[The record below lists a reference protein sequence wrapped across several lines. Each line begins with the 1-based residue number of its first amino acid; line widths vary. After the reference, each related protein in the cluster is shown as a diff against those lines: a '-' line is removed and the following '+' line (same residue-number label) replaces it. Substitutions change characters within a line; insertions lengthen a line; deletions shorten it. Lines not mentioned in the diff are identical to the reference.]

1 MRKKLLSVL
10 LACLTAAVAFAGREE
25 LYVLHQGFE
34 EGIPADWT
42 QEFLTSYQQPWVV
55 ESAAEAT
62 FPKTSFDGSKYL
74 ALRNSTSQTQRFV
87 TRLVTPVFD
96 IKDVTQPL
104 LIFSHAQL
112 QRTGD
117 VDTLRIYYRSSSSS
131 RWVMLREY
139 ADKISNWRTDTIAL
153 TAKTATYQLAFE
165 GTDNFGHGIV
175 IDEIIVR
182 PKPTCVNPSNIV
194 VDSLETNSA
203 LIRWMGSL
211 DADNF
216 RIILSTEQQTDLDH
230 PTAVVFDINE
240 PTYQH
245 AFRGLQRD
253 VKYYMYIQSHCGG
266 DYSDWVEFSFQ
277 TRNSAPLPYTE
288 NFNMEYTAGYIAHV
302 NYWTHG
308 TSIKQEDGEMALMPY
323 INRNVMSNT
332 WLYYSY
338 SRTTCLVF
346 SGACDDE
353 YSTTFVPAGQ
363 YIYAAAPEMQV
374 PDIRDLEVTFW
385 GTANQYVGAGYAA
398 GLIVGV
404 MTDPNDFHTFVPV
417 DTVYA
422 AQSNTFNRYTVYLDN
437 YTGKGKY
444 IAFAS
449 NFTDKRNIFFMD
461 DLEISEK
468 SSTKMITNVSISEVR
483 GAAFTVN
490 ANLNGSTRFQLVVAR
505 DTMDAKT
512 SQCILDPT
520 VLSSDYIL
528 FDKELNA
535 SDLPYRI
542 SLPQGGLFVQVYL
555 RPVSGTDH
563 DRYTLPE
570 KVLVPML
577 LRGDQSMVTSFEDDD
592 PAGLWAASQL
602 TNFRLTDYGES
613 VFKYPFSVIT
623 SYINNCYDMHWPV
636 ISGSSYSQQGYRS
649 GKAIELQKRQ
659 EESRNCI
666 QKYGDYIAL
675 PECESLS
682 GMMLRFF
689 MCPSKV
695 MRLSNR
701 VAVGVM
707 TDPSDPSTFEQ
718 VTTCEVPDNTYH
730 AFTVS
735 FSAYKGKGRFPAIM
749 AVDAQNRYKDSYSD
763 IDYGYTL
770 SAQRIDSVSLFRGI
784 GCMAPA
790 DVQCEPSYDQAV
802 IRWTGNEATEYVVRL
817 YADAGAATLLDSVVV
832 TGNMVT
838 LKGLTWHTNYY
849 YSVATKCNA
858 DQISAA
864 DLHIFTTTCIAAE
877 PIPYI
882 EDFESWAGNDTI
894 QQPLCWTGN
903 WVNIYDKYYPNI
915 KGFYAYAHS
924 GDKCLYFTHYND
936 HTLDEPGYLAL
947 PPMAEPISK
956 LQMRFYLMT
965 EYYAG
970 DTLYIGVMTDPDDV
984 KTFDTIAACSL
995 KEKKTYKEFVVR
1007 FEDYQGTGK
1016 HIAFMIPRKDLGKA
1030 FYIDDIKVDYLA
1042 NCEKVQNV
1050 SVRNITSTGADIH
1063 WTEGK
1068 ANTWN
1073 VLVATSGDL
1082 DLGSSVTVDGTQIL
1096 SLDTARQMPFTI
1108 RSCPNPNETYYV
1120 YVRAACGEDK
1130 GEWAIPV
1137 SFRTTC
1143 DPISAGE
1150 MGVIKCDAD
1159 ADLDCW
1165 TVGCRVGT
1173 SVPKIFSQSLRIYNG
1188 VADDGAY
1195 AIMRPIDVD
1204 SITRMQVSFD
1214 AHGGTGDNYL
1224 REVTVGIVTNP
1235 SDLST
1240 FSAVK
1245 VLSLNKVS
1253 ENTAFNEARRYVVRF
1268 DAYTGDY
1275 NGDYGKQIM
1284 FLSESGDKQNYVFIR
1299 NIRVDTI
1306 GKCLEPVDA
1315 NLTDIEATAA
1325 TFTWEQMDG
1334 ACQVQ
1339 LFKTADDSKMLDT
1352 VMTGNTLLFTDLAP
1366 VTAYYARVRHI
1377 CGVGDTSV
1385 WSGTVPFKTTCPAAY
1400 PLPYVEDFE
1409 KYAARVLPDCWES
1422 FGRYGYSFG
1431 VSSTA
1436 KKDGSKGLYLDRST
1450 SFYSYAVLPKM
1461 DGYVG
1466 DLMLSFDYKKGQ
1478 NSYAGY
1484 LVVGIATDITSEEG
1498 IVSTLKVIDS
1508 LSIAKNQKSWYSY
1521 LRTFSTYTGADG
1533 YIVLWAPKADKSANR
1548 SYIYVDNIRVEKAPT
1563 CLTPKGLTF
1572 KTATTTSVTLTW
1584 TPNGKETA
1592 WDIAYMEKGGDIADA
1607 KTITV
1612 STTTGT
1618 VTGLTPSTDYDFYVR
1633 ANCGNDDASEWSNK
1647 AMGTTLT
1654 IVELADAH
1662 WNFDDPAT
1670 KQLNPVYTSYT
1681 AEKGWI
1687 ISTMG
1692 SSMYKMPNIVQN
1704 SRYTNSDKVANR
1716 YALSDSCALQ
1726 FGSSGY
1732 AVLPEINAD
1741 LNTLQLR
1748 LSGRAIYAIGSQL
1761 QNKDSVYSTHTGNT
1775 AIQVGVLADPY
1786 DWTTFELLAA
1796 YPLKQITDAD
1806 KAVIVPD
1813 GHWEEVIVPLHGV
1826 KGKYIALVSDATYY
1840 VDNIVIEQEQGCLYP
1855 TLLTVDTATA
1865 RYAAFSWQS
1874 SKQQWQARLLLAAD
1888 STIVDEAV
1896 VNTNTWTSHKLLPT
1910 TDYFF
1915 AVRAIC
1921 SVADTSAWV
1930 TSSVF
1935 STPCAPASV
1944 EEYSFDFEKNLYQD
1958 PQYRLLP
1965 QCWSAGCLVKN
1976 YEFTPKVKENKDD
1989 ISLYQYS
1996 RRGEGN
2002 NHAFEFMAQ
2011 NNEYNSYV
2019 ILSETDF
2026 EYDSVSLHFWM
2037 RAARFHADDYTS
2049 GPNTVGEE
2057 TDVFK
2062 RDLVIGT
2069 VADVSDFSTF
2079 TALDTV
2085 TYSKTFK
2092 YGDICTDDPTGNDYW
2107 EEVFIPLAK
2116 YAGKGRLAIY
2126 YPGKCAAS
2134 YHRSYMYIDDLEI
2147 IRNTYCFTP
2156 SSLRAVDIHA
2166 TSAVLNW
2173 LVAGTDSLH
2182 LQLAHT
2188 EAFDSAAMV
2197 IDTILSNAAG
2207 RLFVKNLIPNHTYCF
2222 RLQHLCGGEEM
2233 SDWTATAAF
2242 TTASGIRFVE
2252 DFSTPRTYPLGWTR
2266 SSSNP
2271 EKVLSGEEPFTLADD
2286 SWRGWER
2293 NAEQSGIAA
2302 NEMVT
2307 GTTTPAFSEN
2317 NHWLVTSVID
2327 LAEVQADATLMLSFR
2342 LGLTGSTGGQRNPVG
2357 NKDKFIVIVSEDM
2370 GATWT
2375 RENSFYWSDDKADKP
2390 VYSYAAIPE
2399 KGALYHLD
2407 MSQYIGKR
2415 IKIAFISAS
2424 ATWPPSNNRI
2434 RLANVQLNTV
2444 RMDKYAAT
2452 VCDYTDYEDEHF
2464 SIDATALNVDSTTVY
2479 EQYVQA
2485 AVDGVQDTYAIMA
2498 LTVKRVPETV
2508 ISDKVCEGEDYSKY
2522 NFALRNCRTS
2532 SIYRQKLCGEGS
2544 EACDSIVTLHLTV
2557 TPHLREDVYQTI
2569 CQGNYYEF
2577 NGTKYYTTTV
2587 HTDTLSSLV
2596 SGCDSIVTLYLTVN
2610 TMLEGEHTEH
2620 LCPGDYI
2627 EFGKFGKITE
2637 AGNYTDT
2644 VKNSLGCDSLATLH
2658 VFTHETAATVSRAA
2672 ICQGERYTKDNWT
2685 GLTVAGVY
2693 TNTNLKTVYGCDSTV
2708 TLHLMVAGA
2717 DMTMQ
2722 DSITVDQLPYVLDG
2736 EELLPVGTAEGVYT
2750 KEVTLLC
2757 GKATLT
2763 ITVGEPT
2770 GLHSVF
2776 ANTLAIAP
2784 NPVSVGQDIKVLG
2797 TFSSN
2802 AVVEVITTTGACI
2815 YRQENVQSPVIIPG
2829 LPIAGVYMVTVTDN
2843 EQVFQTKLIV
2853 K

>member
-10 LACLTAAVAFAGREE
+10 LACFTAAVAFAGREE

-42 QEFLTSYQQPWVV
+42 QEFFTSYQQPWVV

-62 FPKTSFDGSKYL
+62 FPKASFDGSKYL

-104 LIFSHAQL
+104 LVFSHAQM

-165 GTDNFGHGIV
+165 GTDNFGRGIV
-175 IDEIIVR
+175 IDKIIVR

-194 VDSLETNSA
+194 VDSLGTNSA

-216 RIILSTEQQTDLDH
+216 RLILSTEQQKDLDN

-240 PTYQH
+240 PSYQH
-245 AFRGLQRD
+245 DFRGLLRD
-253 VKYYMYIQSHCGG
+253 TRYYLYIQSHCGG
-266 DYSDWVEFSFQ
+266 DYSDWVEFSFL
-277 TRNSAPLPYTE
+277 TRNSAPLPYVE
-288 NFNMEYTAGYIAHV
+288 NFDMEYAAGYVAHV
-302 NYWTHG
+302 NYWAHG

-323 INRNVMSNT
+323 VNRNVMPMI
-332 WLYYSY
+332 WQYYSY
-338 SRTTCLVF
+338 TRTTSLVF

-353 YSTTFVPAGQ
+353 FSTTFVPAGQ
-363 YIYAAAPEMQV
+363 YVYAAAPEMQV
-374 PDIRDLEVTFW
+374 ADIRNLEVTFW

-422 AQSNTFNRYTVYLDN
+422 AQANTFNRYTVYLDN

-449 NFTDKRNIFFMD
+449 NFTDKRNIFYMD
-461 DLEISEK
+461 DLEIAEK

-505 DTMDAKT
+505 DTTDTKT
-512 SQCILDPT
+512 TQCILDPT
-520 VLSSDYIL
+520 ILPSDYIL
-528 FDKELNA
+528 LDKELSA
-535 SDLPYRI
+535 SDLPYRV
-542 SLPQGGLFVQVYL
+542 SLPQGGMFVQVYL
-555 RPVSGTDH
+555 RPVSGTSYE
-563 DRYTLPE
+563 RYTLPE
-570 KVLVPML
+570 KVLVPMFL
-577 LRGDQSMVTSFEDDD
+577 KADQSIATSFEEND
-592 PAGLWAASQL
+592 PAGLWAPSQL
-602 TNFRLTDYGES
+602 SNFRLIDLGETVS
-613 VFKYPFSVIT
+613 KYPFSVIT
-623 SYINNCYDMHWPV
+623 TSINNCYDMRWPV
-636 ISGSSYSQQGYRS
+636 VGGGSYNQIGYQSGM
-649 GKAIELQKRQ
+649 AVTLEKRQ
-659 EESRNCI
+659 EESYNCM

-682 GMMLRFF
+682 GMVLRFY
-689 MCPSKV
+689 MRPSKV
-695 MRLSNR
+695 TQLSNR

-707 TDPSDPSTFEQ
+707 VDPSDPSTFEQ
-718 VTTCEVPDNTYH
+718 VTTCEVPDDTYR
-730 AFTVS
+730 AFTIS
-735 FSAYKGKGRFPAIM
+735 FSAYKGTGRFPAIM
-749 AVDAQNRYKDSYSD
+749 AVNAQNRHKDNYSQD
-763 IDYGYTL
+763 DHSYTL
-770 SAQRIDSVSLFRGI
+770 SAQYIDSISLFRGT
-784 GCMAPA
+784 GCMAPT
-790 DVQCEPSYDQAV
+790 DIQCEPSYDQAV
-802 IRWTGNEATEYVVRL
+802 IRWTSTDATEYVIRL
-817 YADAGAATLLDSVVV
+817 YADANAATLLDSVVV
-832 TGNMVT
+832 TGNTVT
-838 LKGLTWHTNYY
+838 LKDLTWHTTYY

-858 DQISAA
+858 DQISEA
-864 DLHIFTTTCIAAE
+864 DLNIFTTTCVPAE

-882 EDFESWAGNDTI
+882 EDFESWTGNDKI
-894 QQPLCWTGN
+894 QEPLCWTGN
-903 WVNIYDKYYPNI
+903 WVSMYGSYYPNI
-915 KGFYAYAHS
+915 KDFSGYAHS
-924 GDKCLYFTHYND
+924 ENKSLYFTHYNEK
-936 HTLDEPGYLAL
+936 TLNEPGYLAL
-947 PPMAEPISK
+947 PPMAEAISK

-965 EYYAG
+965 EYYVG
-970 DTLYIGVMTDPDDV
+970 DTLYIGVMTDPDNV

-1016 HIAFMIPRKDLGKA
+1016 HIAFMIPQKSLGQA

-1042 NCEKVQNV
+1042 NCEKIQNV
-1050 SVRNITSTGADIH
+1050 SVRSITSTGADIH
-1063 WTEGK
+1063 WTMGK
-1068 ANTWN
+1068 ADTWN
-1073 VLVATSGDL
+1073 VLLATSGDL
-1082 DLGSSVTVDGTQIL
+1082 DLGSSVTVDGTQII
-1096 SLDTARQMPFTI
+1096 SLDTAHQMPYTI
-1108 RSCPNPNETYYV
+1108 RNCPNSNETYYV
-1120 YVRAACGEDK
+1120 YVRAVCGEDK
-1130 GEWAIPV
+1130 GEWAAPV
-1137 SFRTTC
+1137 AFRTIC
-1143 DPISAGE
+1143 DPIGAGE

-1165 TVGCRVGT
+1165 TLGCRAGNT
-1173 SVPKIFSQSLRIYNG
+1173 VPKIFSQALRIYNG
-1188 VADDGAY
+1188 VGDDGAY

-1204 SITRMQVSFD
+1204 SITRLQVSFD
-1214 AHGGTGDNYL
+1214 AHGGTNDSYL

-1253 ENTAFNEARRYVVRF
+1253 ENTAFGEARRYVVRF

-1284 FLSESGDKQNYVFIR
+1284 FLSESGDKQNYIYIR

-1306 GKCLEPVDA
+1306 GKCLEPVDV
-1315 NLTDIEATAA
+1315 NITDIEATAA
-1325 TFTWEQMDG
+1325 TVTWEQMDG
-1334 ACQVQ
+1334 SCQLQ

-1352 VMTGNTLLFTDLAP
+1352 IVSDNTLILSDLAP
-1366 VTAYYARVRHI
+1366 VSAYYTRVRHI

-1409 KYAARVLPDCWES
+1409 NVATYTLPDCWEA
-1422 FGRYGYSFG
+1422 FGRYGNSFG
-1431 VSSTA
+1431 VSTSA

-1450 SFYSYAVLPKM
+1450 TYYSYAVLPKM

-1508 LSIAKNQKSWYSY
+1508 LSIAKTKKTWQSY
-1521 LRTFSTYTGADG
+1521 LRTFSTYTGTDG

-1592 WDIAYMEKGGDIADA
+1592 WDIACVAKGGNISDA
-1607 KTITV
+1607 KTVTV

-1618 VTGLTPSTDYDFYVR
+1618 VTGLTPATDYDFYVR

-1647 AMGTTLT
+1647 ATGTTLT

-1670 KQLNPVYTSYT
+1670 KQPNPAYTSYT

-1687 ISTMG
+1687 ISTKG
-1692 SSMYKMPNIVQN
+1692 SSMYKMPNVIQN
-1704 SRYTNSDKVANR
+1704 TRYTTSGTIANH

-1732 AVLPEINAD
+1732 AILPEINAD

-1748 LSGRAIYAIGSQL
+1748 LSARAIYAIGSQI
-1761 QNKDSVYSTHTGNT
+1761 QNADSVYSTNTGNT
-1775 AIQVGVLADPY
+1775 TIQVGVLSDPY
-1786 DWTTFELLAA
+1786 DWTTFELLTT
-1796 YPLKQITDAD
+1796 YPLRPVSDAD
-1806 KAVIVPD
+1806 KATIVPD
-1813 GHWEEVIVPLHGV
+1813 GYWEEVIVPLCGA
-1826 KGKYIALVSDATYY
+1826 KGKYIALVSESSYY
-1840 VDNIVIEQEQGCLYP
+1840 VDNVVVEQEKGCLYP

-1865 RYAAFSWQS
+1865 RYATFSWQS
-1874 SKQQWQARLLLAAD
+1874 SKQQWQARLLLAMD
-1888 STIVDEAV
+1888 STVVDEAV
-1896 VNTNTWTSHKLLPT
+1896 VNTRTWTSHKLLPT

-1935 STPCAPASV
+1935 STPCAPTPV
-1944 EEYSFDFEKNLYQD
+1944 EGYSFDFEKNLFQD

-1965 QCWSAGCLVKN
+1965 QCWSAGCLVQYLN
-1976 YEFTPKVKENKDD
+1976 MTPKVQENNTD
-1989 ISLYQYS
+1989 LYHYQYS

-2002 NHAFEFMAQ
+2002 AHALEFRAQ
-2011 NNEYNSYV
+2011 DKEYNSYV
-2019 ILSETDF
+2019 ILPETDF

-2037 RAARFHADDYTS
+2037 RAARFHTDDYTS

-2069 VADVSDFSTF
+2069 VTDISDFSTF

-2092 YGDICTDDPTGNDYW
+2092 YGDVCTDDPTGNDYW

-2116 YAGKGRLAIY
+2116 YADKGRLAIY
-2126 YPGKCAAS
+2126 YPDKCAVS
-2134 YHRSYMYIDDLEI
+2134 YNTSYMYIDDLEI
-2147 IRNTYCFTP
+2147 IRNTYCFMPTG
-2156 SSLRAVDIHA
+2156 LRAVDIHA
-2166 TSAVLNW
+2166 TSAVLSW

-2188 EAFDSAAMV
+2188 EAFDSATVV
-2197 IDTILSNAAG
+2197 IDTIITNATG
-2207 RLFVKNLIPNHTYCF
+2207 KFLVKDLEPHHTYYF
-2222 RLQHLCGGEEM
+2222 RLQHLCSEEEI
-2233 SDWTATAAF
+2233 SDWTAAVSF
-2242 TTASGIRFVE
+2242 TTASGIRFTE
-2252 DFSTPRTYPLGWTR
+2252 DFSMPLTYPLGWTR
-2266 SSSNP
+2266 SSSDP
-2271 EKVLSGEEPFTLADD
+2271 AKVLSGEEALAVAKD
-2286 SWRGWER
+2286 SYRGWER
-2293 NAEQSGIAA
+2293 NAEQSIIAA

-2307 GTTTPAFSEN
+2307 HTTTPAASEDY
-2317 NHWLVTSVID
+2317 HWLVTSVID
-2327 LAEVQADATLMLSFR
+2327 LTDVKADATLMLSFR

-2357 NKDKFIVIVSEDM
+2357 DKDKFIVVVSDDM

-2375 RENSFYWSDDKADKP
+2375 KENAFYWSEDKADKP
-2390 VYSYAAIPE
+2390 VYSYAGIPE
-2399 KGALYHLD
+2399 KGAMYHLD
-2407 MSQYIGKR
+2407 MSQYIGKQ

-2444 RMDKYAAT
+2444 HIDKYAAT
-2452 VCDYTDYEDEHF
+2452 VCGYTDYEDENF
-2464 SIDATALNVDSTTVY
+2464 SIDATVLNVDSTTVY

-2485 AVDGVQDTYAIMA
+2485 AVDGVQDKYSIMA
-2498 LTVKRVPETV
+2498 LTVNRVPETV
-2508 ISDKVCEGEDYSKY
+2508 INDKVCEGEDYTKY
-2522 NFALRNCRTS
+2522 NFTILNNRTS
-2532 SIYRQKLCGEGS
+2532 NTYRQKLCGEGT

-2557 TPHLREDVYQTI
+2557 TPRLHQDVYETI

-2577 NGTKYYTTTV
+2577 NGTKYYTTTM
-2587 HTDTLSSLV
+2587 HADTLSSLV

-2610 TMLEGEHTEH
+2610 SMLEGEHTEH
-2620 LCPGDYI
+2620 LCPGNYI

-2637 AGNYTDT
+2637 AGTYVDT
-2644 VKNSLGCDSLATLH
+2644 VKNTLGCDSLATLH

-2722 DSITVDQLPYVLDG
+2722 DSIAVDQLPYVLDG